1 MGKLK
6 KKEENKE
13 TLQTPSNFFSV
24 NPSMLNRCEQQLA
37 PFLNNHSISRVK
49 GGIPSP
55 PPPFLQK
62 DTCYT
67 QGYTLRGGIKP
78 SGIIGVHTLD
88 TTANSV
94 IHIHTHLSR
103 RKNRTRSRRYAVSC
117 NIFSLDE
124 CAFNQVLF

>member
-1 MGKLK
+1 ME
-6 KKEENKE
+6 KKEKKNNE

-49 GGIPSP
+49 GGIPP
-55 PPPFLQK
+55 PLLLQK

-67 QGYTLRGGIKP
+67 QGYTLRGGGGIKP

-117 NIFSLDE
+117 NIFPLDE